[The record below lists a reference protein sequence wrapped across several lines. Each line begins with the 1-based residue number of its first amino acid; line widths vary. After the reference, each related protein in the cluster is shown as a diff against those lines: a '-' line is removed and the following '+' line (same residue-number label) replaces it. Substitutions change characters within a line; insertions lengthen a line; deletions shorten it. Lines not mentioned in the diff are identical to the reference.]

1 MIADAARTNCAGL
14 SERHVSGVDMTK
26 ASRLTVV
33 VFLLAAGCW
42 SQNLLT
48 VQVKGKQKWPAEE
61 ADKLYLSACSA
72 VQREFGST
80 RPVRPQVTL
89 VLGADKDEALWDR
102 REIRLIKWNPHLF
115 AQGVVVFAFEDLMPP
130 DERMAV
136 ATRAVNWAGSTVE
149 IKAISK

>member
-1 MIADAARTNCAGL
+1 
-14 SERHVSGVDMTK
+14 MTR

-33 VFLLAAGCW
+33 VLVLTAGCW
-42 SQNLLT
+42 AQNLLT

-72 VQREFGST
+72 VQREFGGIRSI
-80 RPVRPQVTL
+80 RPQITL
-89 VLGADKDEALWDR
+89 VLGADKDEAIFDS
-102 REIRLIKWNPHLF
+102 REIRLIKWNPYLF

-130 DERMAV
+130 EDRLVV
-136 ATRAVNWAGSTVE
+136 ARRAVSWAASTTE

>member
-1 MIADAARTNCAGL
+1 
-14 SERHVSGVDMTK
+14 MTK

-72 VQREFGST
+72 VQREFG
-80 RPVRPQVTL
+80 
-89 VLGADKDEALWDR
+89 
-102 REIRLIKWNPHLF
+102 
-115 AQGVVVFAFEDLMPP
+115 
-130 DERMAV
+130 
-136 ATRAVNWAGSTVE
+136 
-149 IKAISK
+149 

>member
-1 MIADAARTNCAGL
+1 
-14 SERHVSGVDMTK
+14 MTK

-61 ADKLYLSACSA
+61 ADKLYFSACSA
-72 VQREFGST
+72 VQREFGGN
-80 RPVRPQVTL
+80 RRVRPQVTL

-102 REIRLIKWNPHLF
+102 REIRLVKMEP
-115 AQGVVVFAFEDLMPP
+115 
-130 DERMAV
+130 
-136 ATRAVNWAGSTVE
+136 
-149 IKAISK
+149 